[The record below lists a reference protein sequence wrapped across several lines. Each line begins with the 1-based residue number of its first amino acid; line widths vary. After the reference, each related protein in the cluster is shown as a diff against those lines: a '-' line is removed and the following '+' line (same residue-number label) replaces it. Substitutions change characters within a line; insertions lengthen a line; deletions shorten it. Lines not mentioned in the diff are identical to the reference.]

1 LRRGLVWSLT
11 SIVLL
16 AAISFGLTIGF
27 GHTPLLGLDLKG
39 GLSVVETPTKPATS
53 SQLKEAVSI
62 IDRRVNGLGVS
73 NASVAVQGS
82 DVVIDLP
89 GIKDAQQALKALG
102 TTAELYFRPVYC
114 TIPAYA
120 APTSSPTTTTP
131 KSTATTVPA
140 KSATTSTTVKSV
152 GQAPAPNARLTS
164 ALRPV
169 TAAAAS
175 TTTTTPASTSSTTVA
190 KPSPATTPTTTP
202 PPAGALTTAEAQALC
217 SSTAAASVAST
228 PPSNDDPSVPVILPV
243 DPKAYPQSPTLRYVL
258 GAADLTG
265 TAVSDAAAQI
275 NTTTGQYSVQLTLT
289 GKGATEF
296 DSIASARF
304 ACYQQSPAN
313 PPPCSEEAFELDG
326 TVESA
331 PDFQASSFNGN
342 VSITGNFTSSQA
354 SNLANE
360 LKYGALPV
368 TFQNPPKDIQVISA
382 TVGKDSLRAGL
393 FAGIGGLIVVM
404 LYMIIYYRALGLVVL
419 VGLGVGGT
427 LLYSIIT
434 QLSYSNGLTLTLEGV
449 TGIIV
454 SIGITVDSYVVYFE
468 RLKDEVRA
476 GRSVRQSVER
486 AFSRAF
492 RTVLTADLVSFM
504 AALILYLLSIGDV
517 RGFAFT
523 LGLSTLLDVATA
535 YFFIRPAVILVGR
548 RRTFTENRF
557 LGIAR
562 GLGARVKEA

>member
-1 LRRGLVWSLT
+1 MT

-53 SQLKEAVSI
+53 AQLKEAVSI

-120 APTSSPTTTTP
+120 APTSSTTTTTTTP
-131 KSTATTVPA
+131 KSPATTLPA
-140 KSATTSTTVKSV
+140 RSATTSTTVKSV
-152 GQAPAPNARLTS
+152 GAAATPNARLTS
-164 ALRPV
+164 ALRP
-169 TAAAAS
+169 AAAS
-175 TTTTTPASTSSTTVA
+175 ASTTPTTVA
-190 KPSPATTPTTTP
+190 RPSPTTTPTTTA
-202 PPAGALTTAEAQALC
+202 PATPGALTTSEAQALC
-217 SSTAAASVAST
+217 TSTAAAGVPST
-228 PPSNDDPSVPVILPV
+228 PAGKDDPTVPVILPV
-243 DPKAYPQSPTLRYVL
+243 DPKAYPQSPTIRYVL
-258 GAADLTG
+258 GPADLTG

-289 GKGATEF
+289 SKGATQF
-296 DSIASARF
+296 DSIATARY

-313 PPPCSEEAFELDG
+313 PPPCSQEAFELDG

-331 PDFQASSFNGN
+331 PNFQASSFNGN
-342 VSITGNFTSSQA
+342 VSITGSFTSSQA

-419 VGLGVGGT
+419 IGLGVGGS

-486 AFSRAF
+486 AFSRAW

-557 LGIAR
+557 LGISR
-562 GLGARVKEA
+562 GLGARVTEA

>member
-16 AAISFGLTIGF
+16 AAICFGLTIGF

-53 SQLKEAVSI
+53 AQLKEAVSI

-120 APTSSPTTTTP
+120 SPTSSTTTTTTTP
-131 KSTATTVPA
+131 KSTTTLPPR
-140 KSATTSTTVKSV
+140 SATTSTTVKSV
-152 GQAPAPNARLTS
+152 GQAATPNARLTS

-169 TAAAAS
+169 GAVATS
-175 TTTTTPASTSSTTVA
+175 TTSTTVA
-190 KPSPATTPTTTP
+190 KPSPTSTPTTTA
-202 PPAGALTTAEAQALC
+202 PASPGALTTSEAQALC
-217 SSTAAASVAST
+217 TSTAAASVPST
-228 PPSNDDPSVPVILPV
+228 PPGNDDPTVPVILPV
-243 DPKAYPQSPTLRYVL
+243 DPKAYPQSPTIRYVL

-265 TAVSDAAAQI
+265 IAVSDAAAQI

-289 GKGATEF
+289 SKGATEF
-296 DSIASARF
+296 DSIATARYS
-304 ACYQQSPAN
+304 CYQQNPAN

-382 TVGKDSLRAGL
+382 TVGKDSLHAGL

-434 QLSYSNGLTLTLEGV
+434 QLSYSSGLTLTLEGV

-557 LGIAR
+557 LGISR
-562 GLGARVKEA
+562 GLGARVTEA